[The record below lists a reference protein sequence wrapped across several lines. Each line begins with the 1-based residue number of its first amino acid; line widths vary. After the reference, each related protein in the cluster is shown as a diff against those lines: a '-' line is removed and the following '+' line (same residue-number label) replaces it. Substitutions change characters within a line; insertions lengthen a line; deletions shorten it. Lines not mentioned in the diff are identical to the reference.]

1 VAKNYQSA
9 AKERRFFMIKSIK
22 LDQAPEVKTPHGVSV
37 CKLSET
43 EHAQVM
49 HINLLPGEELKR
61 HITPVDV
68 FFYILEGDG
77 IVEIGEER
85 AKVSKDMLIESQA
98 NIPHRL
104 INDSKAAFRFLVV
117 KTPRP
122 TRASQVL

>member
-1 VAKNYQSA
+1 
-9 AKERRFFMIKSIK
+9 MIKITS
-22 LDQAPEVKTPHGVSV
+22 LDQSPEVKTPHGVSV
-37 CKLSET
+37 RKLHET

-49 HINLLPGEELKR
+49 HISLLPGEGLKK
-61 HITPVDV
+61 HITSVDV
-68 FFYILEGDG
+68 FFFILEGEG

-85 AKVSKDMLIESQA
+85 AKVSKDMLIESPA

-122 TRASQVL
+122 TKASQV

>member
-1 VAKNYQSA
+1 
-9 AKERRFFMIKSIK
+9 MIKSISP
-22 LDQAPEVKTPHGVSV
+22 DQAPEVKTPHGVSV
-37 CKLSET
+37 RKLHET

-61 HITPVDV
+61 HITPVEV

-85 AKVSKDMLIESQA
+85 AKVSKDMLIESPA

-104 INDSKAAFRFLVV
+104 INDSKADFRFLVV

-122 TRASQVL
+122 TKASQVL